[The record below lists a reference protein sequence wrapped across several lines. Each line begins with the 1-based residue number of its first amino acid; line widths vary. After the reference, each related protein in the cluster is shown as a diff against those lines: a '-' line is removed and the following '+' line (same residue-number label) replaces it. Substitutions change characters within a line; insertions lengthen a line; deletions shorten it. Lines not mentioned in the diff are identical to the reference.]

1 MLPIGLTG
9 QRLVRAFKQPE
20 RAGSKSTGGVQRF
33 GDDVFIESITVQIAH
48 AGDGQA
54 EQAPLNERGERVVG
68 GSVVARFRTV
78 EVLTR
83 RKRE

>member
-20 RAGSKSTGGVQRF
+20 RARSKSTGGVQRF
-33 GDDVFIESITVQIAH
+33 GDDVFIEPVTVQIAH

-54 EQAPLNERGERVVG
+54 EQAPLNELGERVVG

-78 EVLTR
+78 EVLNR